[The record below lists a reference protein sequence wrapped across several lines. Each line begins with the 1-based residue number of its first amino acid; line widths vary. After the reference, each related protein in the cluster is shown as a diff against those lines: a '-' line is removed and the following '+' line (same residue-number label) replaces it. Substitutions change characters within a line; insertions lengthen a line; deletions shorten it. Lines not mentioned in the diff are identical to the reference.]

1 MAKSGYNMSF
11 SSGGLFF
18 NESLRIAEIYLE
30 NKDWKLVRDN
40 VLNNNIL
47 QASTESS
54 LKRTTREVIPRL
66 RLLSGDQLK
75 LLISGSRQEQNF
87 LLWLGVCKRHE
98 FIKDFAVEIIRE
110 KYLRLSYELTQLD
123 YDIFYNRKSE
133 WHPELEKISES
144 TRKKLRQVL
153 FRIIREAELVTGEG
167 MIVPVFFTEDLAKV
181 IIKDNVSW
189 FNIYPVSDLDI
200 GKWAKQ

>member
-18 NESLRIAEIYLE
+18 SESMRIAEIYLE

-47 QASTESS
+47 QARTESS

-66 RLLSGDQLK
+66 RLLTGDQLK
-75 LLISGSRQEQNF
+75 LLISGSRHEQNL

-110 KYLRLSYELTQLD
+110 KYLRLSYELTQQD

-133 WHPELEKISES
+133 WHPELERLSET

-153 FRIIREAELVTGEG
+153 FRITREAELVTSED
-167 MIVPVFFTEDLAKV
+167 MIVPVFYTEDLAQV

-189 FNIYPVSDLDI
+189 FNIYPISDLDI
-200 GKWAKQ
+200 AKWVKQ

>member
-18 NESLRIAEIYLE
+18 NESIRTAEIYLE

-47 QASTESS
+47 QARTESS
-54 LKRTTREVIPRL
+54 LKRITREVIYRL
-66 RLLSGDQLK
+66 RLLTGNQVT
-75 LLISGSRQEQNF
+75 LLVNGSRQDQNL
-87 LLWLGVCKRHE
+87 LLWLSVCKRHE
-98 FIKDFAVEIIRE
+98 FIKDFAVEIMRE
-110 KYLRLSYELTQLD
+110 KYLRFSYELTQQD

-133 WHPELEKISES
+133 WHPELEKLSEM

-167 MIVPVFFTEDLAKV
+167 MIVPVFFTGDLAKV
-181 IIKDNVSW
+181 ITKDNVSW
-189 FNIYPVSDLDI
+189 FNIYPISDLDI
-200 GKWAKQ
+200 VKWVKQ